1 MWWKK
6 KSIPKIK
13 IINFVIRNNRVYKIL
28 FNGQELSLNKKK
40 IWARVDEKIPFN
52 VYCILKFLG
61 TGPQN
66 FRKKAKR
73 KTKTSKGSN

>member
-13 IINFVIRNNRVYKIL
+13 IINFVIRNNRTYKIL
-28 FNGQELSLNKKK
+28 FNGKELSLDKKK
-40 IWARVDEKIPFN
+40 TWRRVDEKIPFN

-61 TGPQN
+61 TGPQD
-66 FRKKAKR
+66 FRKKGKR
-73 KTKTSKGSN
+73 KTGTSKRSN